1 MKTILVIGGS
11 RGIGAEIVKDLLED
25 HKVINLSRSYTELVH
40 ENLNSHLADIRTG
53 ELPHFERLD
62 GMVYCPGTINL
73 KPFSRLSPKDF
84 LEDFEVNVL
93 GAVRALQ
100 QYEGSLKAGDN
111 ASVVLFSTVASQVG
125 MPFHASIAAAK
136 SGVEG
141 LVRSLAAEWAPG
153 VRVNAIAPSITDTPL
168 AQRILRSDSSRESI
182 KARHPLKRIL
192 HPKEVAGLCV
202 FLLSDKAR
210 SITGQVMNMDNGILG
225 LRN

>member
-25 HKVINLSRSYTELVH
+25 HRVINLSRTSPELVH
-40 ENLNSHLADIRTG
+40 ENLTSYATDIRTG
-53 ELPHFERLD
+53 ELPPAERLD
-62 GMVYCPGTINL
+62 GLVYCPGTINL

-93 GAVRALQ
+93 CAVRALQ
-100 QYEGSLKAGDN
+100 QYEGALKAGDH
-111 ASVVLFSTVASQVG
+111 ASVVLFSTVATKVG

-153 VRVNAIAPSITDTPL
+153 VRVNAIAPSIADTPL

-182 KARHPLKRIL
+182 KERHPLKRIL

-202 FLLSDKAR
+202 FLLSNRAL
-210 SITGQVMNMDNGILG
+210 SITGQVLNMDNGILG

>member
-11 RGIGAEIVKDLLED
+11 RGIGAEIVKDLIEG
-25 HKVINLSRSYTELVH
+25 HKVINLSRTSPEFNH
-40 ENLNSHLADIRTG
+40 ENLTSHLTDIRTG
-53 ELPHFERLD
+53 ELPHLESLE

-100 QYEGSLKAGDN
+100 QYEGALKAGDH
-111 ASVVLFSTVASQVG
+111 ASVVLFSTVATQVG
-125 MPFHASIAAAK
+125 MPFHSSIAAAK

-141 LVRSLAAEWAPG
+141 LVRSLAAEWAPR
-153 VRVNAIAPSITDTPL
+153 VRVNAIAPTITDTPL
-168 AQRILRSDSSRESI
+168 AQRILRSDASRESM
-182 KARHPLKRIL
+182 KERHPLKRIL
-192 HPKEVAGLCV
+192 HPKEVAGLSV
-202 FLLSDKAR
+202 FLLSDRAS
-210 SITGQVMNMDNGILG
+210 SITGQVLNMDNGILG